1 MLQSC
6 QKDVQHSIAGE
17 SGVADS
23 VFFESDHTAIVDRQL
38 WGDALFEAPTMLTSL
53 LIKQLNQAHHV

>member
-1 MLQSC
+1 M
-6 QKDVQHSIAGE
+6 QHSIAGE

-23 VFFESDHTAIVDRQL
+23 VFFESDHKAIVDRQL

-53 LIKQLNQAHHV
+53 LIKQLNQALHV